1 MKRFLIRGLLWG
13 FLCLFL
19 LACETVPITGRRTLN
34 LVPQSQL
41 NSMAK
46 SQYDQFLEQH
56 KLSDNTAASQMV
68 KRIGLRLQRS
78 VEGYYAARGM
88 RELLSGY
95 DWEFNLIESDEK
107 NAWCMPGGKVVVYE
121 GILTIAENE
130 AGLAVVMGHEI
141 AHAIA
146 EHGNE
151 RMSTALLAQLGGAAL
166 STALKEQPE
175 NTKKWFLAA
184 YGAGTQVGIMLPYS
198 RRQEAEADH
207 LGLIFMARAGYDPR
221 AAIPFWKRMAK
232 EGGGSAP
239 PEFLSTH
246 PTSQSRIENIKEIM
260 PTALKHYRQADGQ
273 ATSR

>member
-1 MKRFLIRGLLWG
+1 MKRYFIRGFVGLIV
-13 FLCLFL
+13 CVFL

-46 SQYDQFLEQH
+46 SQYDQFLEQNQ
-56 KLSDNTAASQMV
+56 LSDNTAASQMV
-68 KRIGLRLQRS
+68 KRVGLRLQRS

-88 RELLSGY
+88 QDLLSGY
-95 DWEFNLIESDEK
+95 SWEFNLIESDEK

-121 GILTIAENE
+121 GILSIAEDE
-130 AGLAVVMGHEI
+130 EGLAVVMGHEI

-151 RMSTALLAQLGGAAL
+151 RMSTALIAQLGGAAL
-166 STALKEQPE
+166 STAIEEQPE
-175 NTKKWFLAA
+175 STKKWFLAA
-184 YGAGTQVGIMLPYS
+184 YGAGTQVGVLLPYS

-232 EGGGSAP
+232 EGGGGAT

-246 PTSQSRIENIKEIM
+246 PTSQSRVENIEEIM
-260 PTALKHYRQADGQ
+260 PTALKHYRQAVGQ
-273 ATSR
+273 AGTQ